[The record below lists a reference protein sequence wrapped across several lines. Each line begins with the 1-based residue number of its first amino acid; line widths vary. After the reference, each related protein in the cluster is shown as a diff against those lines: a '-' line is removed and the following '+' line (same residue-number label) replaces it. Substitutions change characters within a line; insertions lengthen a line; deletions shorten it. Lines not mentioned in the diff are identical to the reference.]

1 MNMSVVDWV
10 IVAAAM
16 IFITY
21 VALKTQKYV
30 KGVADFCSANRCA
43 GRYILG
49 IARSE
54 VGFAAVSAVAFFEV
68 FYKAGFARNFWG
80 YATIPIGL
88 FLSLSGFV
96 WYRYRE
102 TRALT
107 LAQFLEMRYSRNFRI
122 F

>member
-1 MNMSVVDWV
+1 MNMSLLDWAIVV
-10 IVAAAM
+10 IVM

-54 VGFAAVSAVAFFEV
+54 VGFAAEANVLLSCILFPGHVVPNCLE
-68 FYKAGFARNFWG
+68 
-80 YATIPIGL
+80 
-88 FLSLSGFV
+88 FLSIAPFLFC
-96 WYRYRE
+96 
-102 TRALT
+102 AL
-107 LAQFLEMRYSRNFRI
+107 
-122 F
+122 